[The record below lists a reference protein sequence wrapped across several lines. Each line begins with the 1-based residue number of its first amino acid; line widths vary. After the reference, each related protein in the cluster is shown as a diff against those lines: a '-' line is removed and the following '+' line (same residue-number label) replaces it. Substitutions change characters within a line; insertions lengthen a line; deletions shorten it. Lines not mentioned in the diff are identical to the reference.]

1 MIFGLAV
8 GLAVFGIAGLV
19 LGAVERLLLRRRR
32 TIARLMEV
40 R

>member
-1 MIFGLAV
+1 MIFALAV

-19 LGAVERLLLRRRR
+19 LGAVERLLLRRR
-32 TIARLMEV
+32 TIARLLEV